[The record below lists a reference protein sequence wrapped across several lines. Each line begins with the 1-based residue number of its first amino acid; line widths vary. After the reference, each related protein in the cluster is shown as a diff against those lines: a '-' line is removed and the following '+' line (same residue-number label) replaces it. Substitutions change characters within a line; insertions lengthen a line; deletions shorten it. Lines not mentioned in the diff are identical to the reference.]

1 LLIEPAKKYNE
12 HGLVRK
18 VGRVNIM
25 IFNKFP
31 NVPKAIS
38 TGGEM
43 RFIHNT
49 PAFKFAIRPLVV
61 LDMIRKWNKQRQY
74 KK

>member
-1 LLIEPAKKYNE
+1 
-12 HGLVRK
+12 
-18 VGRVNIM
+18 M

-43 RFIHNT
+43 AFIHHT
-49 PAFKFAIRPLVV
+49 PEFKFAIRPLVV